1 MIDLSWILGG
11 VILVIGTSF
20 SSPRSNSVYVNVN
33 HLTLIVP
40 GQADCVDT
48 S

>member
-20 SSPRSNSVYVNVN
+20 LSPRSNSIYVNVN
-33 HLTLIVP
+33 HLIVVVPDKLIV
-40 GQADCVDT
+40 
-48 S
+48 